1 MAENNK
7 IAFLFGAGVEV
18 DYGFPLGGE
27 LSLRLL
33 ISKEID
39 KGLKD
44 KISRM
49 LSDGKISKKKYF
61 TIADLRKIGKSIIKN
76 RQDEIEKFF
85 KTFDERINKD
95 FPEYI
100 IEENYVE
107 INQTRINKKILN
119 DWISSEK
126 PLLKAIGN
134 FFAEIILLVFGEK
147 ILTEQQN
154 NLYKTLSLDIEQ
166 NKLFKIDFSSV
177 SLFTSPDIED
187 VFKNLDE
194 KNEDKKNEDEKI
206 LKLFKELVETAVDF
220 QELLK
225 DLYPAILSDDENNE
239 FVAIAVILF
248 RIQEIIN
255 DFYKNKRIPD
265 NSYYKDLRKWE
276 FFENCIFA
284 TTNYTNLILDE
295 TEVSN
300 DKVFFLNGNVNN
312 YFDISDSEIKSIED
326 IDKNK
331 KYIPYIFTQTTL
343 KPLFCV
349 DMMKP
354 FVDFLKEAENSDIL
368 CILGYAG
375 NKDDVIVNSIIHK
388 LLKQG
393 KKVIYFNYEDS
404 IKDEQLKANF
414 KLNQSNRAYFKNI
427 KVDKNRKVQ
436 LENDKEVFW
445 LDYIKAKIG
454 GIQ

>member
-126 PLLKAIGN
+126 PLVKAIGN
-134 FFAEIILLVFGEK
+134 FFAEIILIVFGEK

-187 VFKNLDE
+187 VFKNLVE

-255 DFYKNKRIPD
+255 DFYKNKRVPD

-331 KYIPYIFTQTTL
+331 K
-343 KPLFCV
+343 
-349 DMMKP
+349 
-354 FVDFLKEAENSDIL
+354 
-368 CILGYAG
+368 
-375 NKDDVIVNSIIHK
+375 
-388 LLKQG
+388 
-393 KKVIYFNYEDS
+393 
-404 IKDEQLKANF
+404 LKANF
-414 KLNQSNRAYFKNI
+414 NLNQSNRAYFKNV

-436 LENDKEVFW
+436 LENNKEVFW